1 MEAFELKATL
11 RTTTGKGPAR
21 QSRMHGQVP
30 AVLYGP
36 DTENL
41 ALDVEA
47 REVAK
52 LLRRA
57 SGANTLV
64 NLSIEGKESRRVLI
78 REYQIHPVKRTLVHV
93 DFYDVTSDNKVVV
106 KVPMRFLGKSEFE
119 KQGGSRQVVL
129 RELRVR
135 CAPDRIPDAL
145 TVDMDSL
152 TAMRVRISEVPVPE
166 GVEIVYRIDQPV
178 VQLKTLSDEP
188 EAGAAP
194 AAAAAEPAAA
204 EKTEKAEKPEKKE

>member
-1 MEAFELKATL
+1 MEAIELKATL
-11 RTTTGKGPAR
+11 RTTSGKGPAR
-21 QSRMHGQVP
+21 QSRIRGQVP

-47 REVAK
+47 RDVAK

-57 SGANTLV
+57 SGTNTLV
-64 NLSIEGKESRRVLI
+64 NLAIDGRETRRVLI

-93 DFYDVTSDNKVVV
+93 DFFDVNSDRKVVV
-106 KVPMRFLGKSEFE
+106 KVPLYFTGKTEFE

-135 CAPDRIPDAL
+135 CAPDAIPDKL
-145 TVDMDSL
+145 EINMDGM
-152 TAMRVRISEVPVPE
+152 TAMRVRISEVPLPP
-166 GVEIVYRIDQPV
+166 GVEVVYRVDQPV
-178 VQLKTLSDEP
+178 VQLKLLSDEP
-188 EAGAAP
+188 EAGAAAPAAGEAP
-194 AAAAAEPAAA
+194 AAAAPAAA
-204 EKTEKAEKPEKKE
+204 PTPAKKA

>member
-30 AVLYGP
+30 AILYGP

-41 ALDVEA
+41 SLDVEA

-64 NLSIEGKESRRVLI
+64 NLAIDGKETRRVLI

-93 DFYDVTSDNKVVV
+93 DFYDVSTDNKVVV
-106 KVPMRFLGKSEFE
+106 KVPLRFTGKSEFE

-135 CAPDRIPDAL
+135 CAPDLIPDAL
-145 TVDMDSL
+145 TIDMETL
-152 TAMRVRISEVPVPE
+152 TAMRVRISEISVPE

-178 VQLKTLSDEP
+178 VQLKTLSDDEP
-188 EAGAAP
+188 GTAAP
-194 AAAAAEPAAA
+194 AAAAAEAPAA
-204 EKTEKAEKPEKKE
+204 EKKE